1 MAEPPD
7 RPADRDLPI
16 DPSTE
21 TFLLGRDALA
31 EPRRD
36 RADALE
42 RGSAI
47 GRYLILDRVGEGG
60 MGVVYAAHDPELDR
74 KVAIKLLR
82 PDRTGVAAEEHR
94 LRLQRE
100 AQAIARLS
108 DPNVV
113 AVYDAGTFGEQ
124 VFVAMEFVEGQTLRQ
139 WLAEESRSWREIVA
153 VFLAAGRG
161 LAAAHAAGL
170 AHRDFK
176 PDNVL
181 LGRDGRVKVADFGLA
196 RPAGEADAGIPRDG
210 FSTSFGGN
218 SSGGNSSVGIL
229 ATPLTQWGTALGTP
243 AYMAPEQ
250 LRGEAADARSDQ
262 FSFCVSLWE
271 ALYGERPFAGN
282 SSWKI
287 AGAVAS
293 GTVRSEP
300 ARSRVPGRV
309 RQALLRGLAA
319 DPGRRF
325 PAMMELL
332 HELERDPS
340 AVRRR
345 WLAAAAAVLVT
356 GAVFS
361 SLGYLQARRD
371 RLCGGGEEALA
382 GVWDA
387 GRKQAVRAAFLAT
400 GLPFAE
406 GVWRGVEKEID
417 GYTGDW
423 VATRRRACEATHVR
437 GEQSEDLLDRKMFCL
452 DQRLRDVQALTAVF
466 ARADAKVV
474 EKAADAVSGLGDL
487 SRCTQAA
494 SLLEKVPPPGD
505 PKLRARVRGVQAELA
520 TASALHRSGKPRE
533 ALPLAEA
540 LSLRAMA
547 VPYPPLQAEALY
559 LLGSLHLSLGDFKTS
574 EEELY
579 RALWAAERARDDLL
593 KAECWRELVY
603 NVGYRQARF
612 DEGRT
617 LARHAEAALA
627 RAGGDLTAEAALAKA
642 EAILAGT
649 QGDYPQA
656 VRQFEKARE
665 LAERIDPRQPD
676 YRILGNL
683 GGTYRDMGD
692 FERAQLLLRRAMDLA
707 QRKLGP
713 NHPHV
718 AGFCFNLG
726 LCLSDLGRFE
736 EAGGLLERALAIR
749 ERLLGPDHPDVA
761 SALMALGGNWIYRG
775 KPATARPL
783 LERALAI
790 YEAREPRTPEGWAMA
805 HHKLGEADRALRR
818 YGEALEHERQ
828 AIRMMEEALGPESDY
843 LLEPLETVGGVYLD
857 QGRPALAIPPLERAL
872 KIYDRQPPTLAR
884 WSSSAR
890 FELAR
895 ALWDSGQDR
904 ERALTL
910 ARQASESYR
919 KFGEKG
925 RTNLAGVETWLARH
939 AG

>member
-1 MAEPPD
+1 MEEAPD
-7 RPADRDLPI
+7 RPAARDLPINPGTPI

-21 TFLLGRDALA
+21 TFVLGRNALA

-82 PDRTGVAAEEHR
+82 PDRTGAAAEEQR

-124 VFVAMEFVEGQTLRQ
+124 VFVAMEFVDGRTLRQ

-181 LGRDGRVKVADFGLA
+181 LGRDGRVRVVDFGLA
-196 RPAGEADAGIPRDG
+196 RPAGEAM
-210 FSTSFGGN
+210 GN
-218 SSGGNSSVGIL
+218 TPAEGSPVASASLL
-229 ATPLTQWGTALGTP
+229 ASPLTQFGTALGTP

-250 LRGEAADARSDQ
+250 LRGVAADARSDQ
-262 FSFCVSLWE
+262 FSFCVSLYE
-271 ALYGERPFAGN
+271 ALYGERPFPGGN
-282 SSWKI
+282 PREI
-287 AGAVAS
+287 AESVTRGP
-293 GTVRSEP
+293 VREEP
-300 ARSRVPGRV
+300 PGSRVPARLRAV
-309 RQALLRGLAA
+309 LLRGLSR
-319 DPGRRF
+319 DPERRF
-325 PAMMELL
+325 PEMTELL
-332 HELERDPS
+332 RELERDPS

-345 WLAAAAAVLVT
+345 WLAAAVAVLVT

-387 GRKQAVRAAFLAT
+387 GRKQAVRSAFLAT
-400 GLPFAE
+400 GLPFAD

-423 VATRRRACEATHVR
+423 VATRRRACEATRVR

-494 SLLEKVPPPGD
+494 ALLEKVPPPAD
-505 PKLRARVRGVQAELA
+505 PAVRARVRGVQAELA
-520 TASALHRSGKPRE
+520 TANALFRSGKARE
-533 ALPLAEA
+533 ALPRAEA
-540 LSLRAMA
+540 LSPRALA
-547 VPYPPLQAEALY
+547 LPYPPLQAEALY
-559 LLGSLHLSLGDFKTS
+559 LLGALHLSLGEFKTS
-574 EEELY
+574 EKELHE
-579 RALWAAERARDDLL
+579 ALWAAERARDDLL

-612 DEGRT
+612 EEGRT

-627 RAGGDLTAEAALAKA
+627 RAGGDLRAEAALAKT
-642 EAILAGT
+642 EASLAGI

-656 VRQFEKARE
+656 VRQFEKARA

-692 FERAQLLLRRAMDLA
+692 FERAQLLLRRAVDLA
-707 QRKLGP
+707 QRKVGP

-718 AGFCFNLG
+718 AGFYFNLG

-736 EAGGLLERALAIR
+736 EAGVLLERALAIR

-761 SALMALGGNWIYRG
+761 GALMGLAANWIYRG
-775 KPATARPL
+775 KPATAHAL

-790 YEAREPRTPEGWAMA
+790 YEAREPKIPDGWAMA
-805 HHKLGEADRALRR
+805 HHKLGQADRALGH
-818 YGEALEHERQ
+818 YDEALEHERQ
-828 AIRMMEEALGPESDY
+828 AIGMMEEALGPESDY
-843 LLEPLETVGGVYLD
+843 LLDPLETVGGVYLD
-857 QGRPALAIPPLERAL
+857 QGRPALAIPPLERAV

-884 WSSSAR
+884 WSSVAR
-890 FELAR
+890 FELAQ
-895 ALWDSGQDR
+895 ALWDSGGDR
-904 ERALTL
+904 ERARAL
-910 ARQASESYR
+910 ARQAYESYR

-925 RTNLAGVETWLARH
+925 RTNLADVETWLARH
-939 AG
+939 SG